1 MKRILP
7 NFITLCNGFF
17 GIISIIA
24 ILNDQINIVPY
35 FFAAALLCDFL
46 DGMVARLLKT
56 SSEIGKELDSLS
68 DTVSFGVLPAVLIA
82 YMLSHYETIP
92 NILIFSA
99 GIYPLFTIYRLAK
112 FNIKYNNLPYFVG
125 LSSPL
130 AAIMVIAVFFLN
142 TQWQMSWQLY
152 ITINFIIGI
161 LMILPIH
168 FYTFKDLQK
177 SNLGKI
183 ALAIILL
190 AIIIFFILYSW
201 NAILILLSIYVI
213 LALILGYRK

>member
-1 MKRILP
+1 MKRLIP

-24 ILNDQINIVPY
+24 ILNGQINIVPY

-56 SSEIGKELDSLS
+56 SSEIGKELDSLC

-82 YMLSHYETIP
+82 FMLKHYGDSSD
-92 NILIFSA
+92 ILIYLA
-99 GIYPLFTIYRLAK
+99 AIYPLFTIYRLAK
-112 FNIKYNNLPYFVG
+112 FNVKYNNLPYFVG

-130 AAIMVIAVFFLN
+130 AAMMIITLFFLN
-142 TQWQMSWQLY
+142 IQWQMPLPLY
-152 ITINFIIGI
+152 IGLNFIIAI
-161 LMILPIH
+161 LMVLPVH

-177 SNLGKI
+177 SNIGKI
-183 ALAIILL
+183 LLVIILL
-190 AIIIFFILYSW
+190 AIIILFILYSW
-201 NAILILLSIYVI
+201 IAVMILLFIYLIV
-213 LALILGYRK
+213 AMILGYRK

>member
-1 MKRILP
+1 MRRFLT

-24 ILNDQINIVPY
+24 ILNGQINIVPY

-56 SSEIGKELDSLS
+56 SSELGKELDSLC

-82 YMLSHYETIP
+82 YMLRHYETVP
-92 NILIFSA
+92 YILIFSA

-112 FNIKYNNLPYFVG
+112 FNTKYSNLPYFIG

-130 AAIMVIAVFFLN
+130 AAIMVITLFFLN
-142 TQWQMSWQLY
+142 IQWQMSWQLY
-152 ITINFIIGI
+152 LIINFVIGI

-177 SNLGKI
+177 SNFGKI
-183 ALAIILL
+183 VLAIIFL

-201 NAILILLSIYVI
+201 NAILILLIIYVI

>member
-46 DGMVARLLKT
+46 DGMIARLLKT
-56 SSEIGKELDSLS
+56 NSEIGKELDSLC

-82 YMLSHYETIP
+82 YMLKHYETIP

-112 FNIKYNNLPYFVG
+112 FNTKYNNLPYFIG

-130 AAIMVIAVFFLN
+130 AAIIVITLFFLN
-142 TQWQMSWQLY
+142 IQWQMSWQLY
-152 ITINFIIGI
+152 LIINFIIGI
-161 LMILPIH
+161 IMILPIH

-183 ALAIILL
+183 VITIIFL
-190 AIIIFFILYSW
+190 AIIIFFVLYSW
-201 NAILILLSIYVI
+201 KAILILLIIYLM

>member
-1 MKRILP
+1 
-7 NFITLCNGFF
+7 
-17 GIISIIA
+17 
-24 ILNDQINIVPY
+24 
-35 FFAAALLCDFL
+35 
-46 DGMVARLLKT
+46 
-56 SSEIGKELDSLS
+56 
-68 DTVSFGVLPAVLIA
+68 LPAVLIA

-130 AAIMVIAVFFLN
+130 AAIMVITVFFLN
-142 TQWQMSWQLY
+142 TQWQMPWQLY

-168 FYTFKDLQK
+168 FYTFKEFT
-177 SNLGKI
+177 KI
-183 ALAIILL
+183 KFGEDSFSLYTFGNNYI
-190 AIIIFFILYSW
+190 FILI
-201 NAILILLSIYVI
+201 NLFHFLIFLMEL
-213 LALILGYRK
+213 KTF